1 MTTKRTYIDFD
12 QKLPTGEEWLTT
24 KEAIDFI
31 QDGCSGLAH
40 YYNTVAKLHNLLNR
54 QWRNLNIVYR
64 RSERGLL
71 GRCRLFVSKKS
82 IIENE
87 QNWQNEMNRLQQ
99 QIENMKSARSAYSCD
114 LDELKVLLSS

>member
-24 KEAIDFI
+24 KEAVDFI
-31 QDGCSGLAH
+31 QSECHGLAC
-40 YYNTVAKLHNLLNR
+40 YYDTVAKLHNLLSR
-54 QWRNLNIVYR
+54 EWRDLNIVYR
-64 RSERGLL
+64 KSYRGLL

-87 QNWQNEMNRLQQ
+87 QNWQNKMASLQQ
-99 QIENMKSARSAYSCD
+99 QIENMKSGLCGYY
-114 LDELKVLLSS
+114 

>member
-31 QDGCSGLAH
+31 QDDCSGLAY

-54 QWRNLNIVYR
+54 EWRNLNIVYR
-64 RSERGLL
+64 RSERGLH

-87 QNWQNEMNRLQQ
+87 QNWQNEMTSLQQ
-99 QIENMKSARSAYSCD
+99 QIENMKSGLCGSY
-114 LDELKVLLSS
+114 